1 MEREQDL
8 QDLILNLNQIIGRY
22 SLSSGR
28 EQNLSLTKVKMATCT
43 RWTRTVT
50 GKSACCSMK
59 FWKLWTQMI
68 LIERGQN
75 LGKWNCVLLFN
86 RIYNT
91 YFFNHSRSSPLQFF
105 HLFFNI
111 LIFHLRILCLPTCL
125 YLLLTEILPTGIFFP
140 WNFHCCRGLYC
151 AKCYGDGLH
160 PASLSTWIWRWIIFK
175 IQNIYPS
182 SNGENL

>member
-22 SLSSGR
+22 SLSSAR
-28 EQNLSLTKVKMATCT
+28 EPNLSLTKVKMAPCT

-75 LGKWNCVLLFN
+75 LGKWNCVCLIEYTIHTFLTIAGPHHCSFSTFFSTFNFSFTDFMPTNLFVSFVN
-86 RIYNT
+86 LDPSHW
-91 YFFNHSRSSPLQFF
+91 YFFSLKFSLLQGS
-105 HLFFNI
+105 
-111 LIFHLRILCLPTCL
+111 IFC
-125 YLLLTEILPTGIFFP
+125 
-140 WNFHCCRGLYC
+140 
-151 AKCYGDGLH
+151 
-160 PASLSTWIWRWIIFK
+160 
-175 IQNIYPS
+175 
-182 SNGENL
+182 